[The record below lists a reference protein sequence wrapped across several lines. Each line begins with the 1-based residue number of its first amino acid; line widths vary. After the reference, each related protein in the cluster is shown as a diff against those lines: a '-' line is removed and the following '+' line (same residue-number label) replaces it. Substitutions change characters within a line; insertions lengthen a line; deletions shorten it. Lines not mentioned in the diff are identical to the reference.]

1 MQSKWLVK
9 SASALAMVAV
19 MATETMSPIPAYAG
33 VPGVFAT
40 EYTQL
45 LNYAELAGQLEKQV
59 LMVENQLNQL
69 ADMAKHGITITNQL
83 FGTVASDIN
92 NLNQIVKTGQ
102 SLSYTMSNLDGSFRL
117 RFPGYSSSTN
127 YGQSYQTWSQTSL
140 DSTRGTL
147 NAAGL
152 QNSQFNSDEALL
164 KTLQGQ
170 SQSAVGRMQAI
181 EVGNQ
186 IAENQSEQ
194 LMKLRQ
200 LMMADIQSKAAY
212 QGALVQAEAT
222 KQGAVSD
229 RAAADTMRKG
239 REQGQQGAGEE
250 HCGSCSQQ
258 HNPHGRGEADV
269 SDRSNCRTC
278 YGLRWRSSLDGR
290 SLPTRHRE
298 NDPNKRYSVQYECGA
313 DARKCN
319 HQAGQG
325 GPDGAGEIEFDA
337 VERRSCREVFL
348 VNQLRQDG
356 APGRRFKCVSRRQSE
371 GQKEK

>member
-1 MQSKWLVK
+1 
-9 SASALAMVAV
+9 

-40 EYTQL
+40 EYTQI
-45 LNYAELAGQLEKQV
+45 LNYVELAGQLEKQV

-140 DSTRGTL
+140 DSTRGAL

-222 KQGAVSD
+222 KQANSD
-229 RAAADTMRKG
+229 
-239 REQGQQGAGEE
+239 QFFGQTQ
-250 HCGSCSQQ
+250 
-258 HNPHGRGEADV
+258 V
-269 SDRSNCRTC
+269 TSDGVT
-278 YGLRWRSSLDGR
+278 
-290 SLPTRHRE
+290 
-298 NDPNKRYSVQYECGA
+298 
-313 DARKCN
+313 
-319 HQAGQG
+319 
-325 GPDGAGEIEFDA
+325 F
-337 VERRSCREVFL
+337 
-348 VNQLRQDG
+348 
-356 APGRRFKCVSRRQSE
+356 
-371 GQKEK
+371 

>member
-9 SASALAMVAV
+9 SASALALVAV

-140 DSTRGTL
+140 DSTLGAL
-147 NAAGL
+147 KAAGV
-152 QNSQFNSDEALL
+152 QNDQFDSDEALL
-164 KTLQGQ
+164 QSLQGQ

-186 IAENQSEQ
+186 IAENQAEQ

-200 LMMADIQSKAAY
+200 LMMADMQSKAAY
-212 QGALVQAEAT
+212 QSTMVQAQAT
-222 KQGAVSD
+222 KQANSD
-229 RAAADTMRKG
+229 
-239 REQGQQGAGEE
+239 QFFGQTQ
-250 HCGSCSQQ
+250 
-258 HNPHGRGEADV
+258 V
-269 SDRSNCRTC
+269 TSDGVT
-278 YGLRWRSSLDGR
+278 
-290 SLPTRHRE
+290 
-298 NDPNKRYSVQYECGA
+298 
-313 DARKCN
+313 
-319 HQAGQG
+319 
-325 GPDGAGEIEFDA
+325 F
-337 VERRSCREVFL
+337 
-348 VNQLRQDG
+348 
-356 APGRRFKCVSRRQSE
+356 
-371 GQKEK
+371 

>member
-9 SASALAMVAV
+9 SASALALVAV

-140 DSTRGTL
+140 DSTRGAL

-164 KTLQGQ
+164 KTLQSQ

-222 KQGAVSD
+222 KQANSD
-229 RAAADTMRKG
+229 
-239 REQGQQGAGEE
+239 QFFGQTQ
-250 HCGSCSQQ
+250 
-258 HNPHGRGEADV
+258 V
-269 SDRSNCRTC
+269 TSDGVT
-278 YGLRWRSSLDGR
+278 
-290 SLPTRHRE
+290 
-298 NDPNKRYSVQYECGA
+298 
-313 DARKCN
+313 
-319 HQAGQG
+319 
-325 GPDGAGEIEFDA
+325 F
-337 VERRSCREVFL
+337 
-348 VNQLRQDG
+348 
-356 APGRRFKCVSRRQSE
+356 
-371 GQKEK
+371 